1 MQFKMFHWGT
11 TLVIFGCLINVSS
24 LEEKINIKCGEDY
37 NILKKLIELEEE
49 VKDLKTNLREHSSEN
64 EKCKNVAFRAQLTKS
79 LGTVTLGH
87 KIVYDSVELNNGKA
101 FHPFHGVFTAPCDG
115 IYLFSITIGN
125 VGKQGVI
132 HLKKNG
138 ETIEYAWAGYNI
150 GWDMG
155 GVTTVAKL
163 NAGDDVWVE
172 GRKIIDGVNTHDG
185 IGVRKHTGFAGAL
198 INAL

>member
-1 MQFKMFHWGT
+1 
-11 TLVIFGCLINVSS
+11 LINLILNFLQCKYWNKHIS
-24 LEEKINIKCGEDY
+24 L
-37 NILKKLIELEEE
+37 ILSL
-49 VKDLKTNLREHSSEN
+49 TEHSSEN

-79 LGTVTLGH
+79 LGTVTLGQ

-101 FHPFHGVFTAPCDG
+101 FHPFHSVFTAPCDG
-115 IYLFSITIGN
+115 IYMFSITIGN
-125 VGKQGVI
+125 VGKQGVV

-138 ETIEYAWAGYNI
+138 ETIEYAWAGYNN

-172 GRKIIDGVNTHDG
+172 GRKIIEGVNTHDG
-185 IGVRKHTGFAGAL
+185 IGVRRHTAFAGAL